1 MKYLIVKC
9 EELGDQYECDANR
22 IPVCITDNPSE
33 YGLGYEVYEIKE
45 DNTFSL
51 VKEYDTPLEKGM
63 ALYYWKLDEDEKE
76 DKPTIIQKW
85 VNFTRF
91 EITEEIVEQIG
102 FEEEEVNEIIK
113 SIECQG
119 SYAEDF
125 DDKWLVLGEY
135 LDDYFSV
142 GY

>member
-33 YGLGYEVYEIKE
+33 YGLGYEVYELEE

-51 VKEYDTPLEKGM
+51 IKEYDDPLERGI
-63 ALYYWKLDEDEKE
+63 ALYYWGIEEDEKE

-85 VNFTRF
+85 VNFTRS

-102 FEEEEVNEIIK
+102 FKEEEVNEIIK
-113 SIECQG
+113 DIKCRG

-135 LDDYFSV
+135 FDDWFSV

>member
-33 YGLGYEVYEIKE
+33 YGLGYEVYELEE

-51 VKEYDTPLEKGM
+51 VKEYDTPLERGM
-63 ALYYWKLDEDEKE
+63 ALYYWGIDEDERK

>member
-51 VKEYDTPLEKGM
+51 IKAYETSLEQGM
-63 ALYYWKLDEDEKE
+63 ALYYWGIDEDERK

-85 VNFTRF
+85 VNFTRS

-113 SIECQG
+113 SIKCQG
-119 SYAEDF
+119 SYGEDF

-135 LDDYFSV
+135 FDDWFSV

>member
-33 YGLGYEVYEIKE
+33 YGLGYEVYELKE

-51 VKEYDTPLEKGM
+51 VKEYDTPLERGM
-63 ALYYWKLDEDEKE
+63 ALYYWGIDEDPREN
-76 DKPTIIQKW
+76 KPTIIQKW

-113 SIECQG
+113 SIKYQG
-119 SYAEDF
+119 SYAEEF
-125 DDKWLVLGEY
+125 DKKWLVLGEY